1 MGAETR
7 LGLGGLGVP
16 RARGSE
22 QGLEWASLL
31 GQNVRRALTDSGE
44 PPQSVKQ
51 VSSYLLLCNNLA

>member
-22 QGLEWASLL
+22 QGLEWASRL
-31 GQNVRRALTDSGE
+31 GQNV
-44 PPQSVKQ
+44 
-51 VSSYLLLCNNLA
+51 